1 MHLIITFIIFGF
13 LLYKFKKQTISFMF
27 FTLILSFIYQ
37 FGSLFGHGTAIIL
50 TSIGLACMFFLLI
63 SGFDVTKDS

>member
-13 LLYKFKKQTISFMF
+13 LLYKFKKQTISFIF

-37 FGSLFGHGTAIIL
+37 FGSLLGQGTAIIL
-50 TSIGLACMFFLLI
+50 TSIGIAGMFFLLI
-63 SGFDVTKDS
+63 AGFDLTKDS